1 MSSAET
7 PPDPDSE
14 PISPP
19 APATP
24 PPASPFASPGSLSR
38 LGISPFTHQF
48 SPRGGYGERFGSPG
62 QGVSSPLTHQV
73 SPRSGRERLDSSG
86 RDTSPFTHQRSPPGA
101 HGDSFRSSE
110 RGISR
115 FTHQRSPPG
124 AHGDSFRSSEKDVS
138 PFTHQLALRGAHDE
152 RPGSSQ
158 QDAPRDSRDVLAR
171 RLADL
176 AERVSGELGDEGV
189 TEMHRW
195 VDELEDV
202 MPAGRKP
209 AKKARVRPKSL
220 DMNATRDTSWGPPS
234 PFALLRSGF
243 SDPTP
248 LGEAGLQRAP
258 VDETLQLPALVQM
271 GPAPRKRQGS
281 VEDAARIAR
290 EAEQLN
296 YHLATLI
303 TRLQARQEESEVSG
317 PLLLLRDGI

>member
-1 MSSAET
+1 MSSAAT

-14 PISPP
+14 PISPRP
-19 APATP
+19 PVTP

-38 LGISPFTHQF
+38 LGISPFSRQF
-48 SPRGGYGERFGSPG
+48 TSRGAYGDKF
-62 QGVSSPLTHQV
+62 SSP
-73 SPRSGRERLDSSG
+73 G
-86 RDTSPFTHQRSPPGA
+86 RDTSPFTR
-101 HGDSFRSSE
+101 
-110 RGISR
+110 
-115 FTHQRSPPG
+115 
-124 AHGDSFRSSEKDVS
+124 
-138 PFTHQLALRGAHDE
+138 QLSLRGAHDE
-152 RPGSSQ
+152 RPGSSEE
-158 QDAPRDSRDVLAR
+158 DASRDSRDVLAR

-202 MPAGRKP
+202 VSAGRKP

-220 DMNATRDTSWGPPS
+220 DINATRDAPWGPSS

-248 LGEAGLQRAP
+248 LGEAALQGPPRPSEP

-271 GPAPRKRQGS
+271 KPPPKKGRAS

-303 TRLQARQEESEVSG
+303 TRLQARQEESEVSE
-317 PLLLLRDGI
+317 PPSPIALGIVSDVRSTFMLC